1 MREPQ
6 GIYVQLA
13 VSKVH
18 AHGEAGMPRYF
29 GGPHANVPRSQRG
42 IASTPVETDTKV

>member
-29 GGPHANVPRSQRG
+29 GGPH
-42 IASTPVETDTKV
+42 VECSEVAARYRKHAR